1 MSDQT
6 DLRQYI
12 GTNSAIRRYLLPD
25 TAVVDERGVLAV
37 GGCDLLELADRYGT
51 PLFVYDEQ
59 HLRNRC
65 QEALRAFGEGVAY
78 GAKAFLCK
86 EMARLV
92 EQEGLSL
99 DVATGGELYVA
110 LMAGLAPARMVLH
123 GNNKSDEELG
133 TALHAGVGRIVVDSF
148 SELDRL
154 ERIASDLGGT
164 APNVMIRVTP

>member
-25 TAVVDERGVLAV
+25 TALVEKDTGRLSV
-37 GGCDLLELADRYGT
+37 GGCDLLDLADRYGT

-65 QEALRAFGEGVAY
+65 QEALRAFGDGVAY

-86 EMARLV
+86 EMVRLV

-110 LMAGLAPARMVLH
+110 LMGGMAPGKAPTSVE
-123 GNNKSDEELG
+123 S
-133 TALHAGVGRIVVDSF
+133 GVRCLSGV
-148 SELDRL
+148 
-154 ERIASDLGGT
+154 
-164 APNVMIRVTP
+164 